1 MESAGNDRRGAALGG
16 LAVLPDELLCAVVD
30 LLQPTDIGR
39 LACVSSVMYILCNEE
54 PLWMSKYL
62 SVGGHFE
69 YKGSWKKT
77 TLSRLNLCSENSEL
91 EQKARHFDG
100 MVHLLYVCCVC
111 LFYFPIHTYFHA
123 GFNSLYLYRRWYRCF
138 TTLSSYSFD
147 NGHVERKDD
156 LSLDHFRSQYD
167 GKGPVLLGKLA
178 ESWPARTKWSMQQL
192 VHDYGE
198 VTFRISQRSPK
209 KIIMKLKDYVSY
221 MELQHD
227 EDPLYIFDDK
237 FGESAPALLEDY
249 RVPHLFQEDL
259 FDVLD
264 YEQRPAFRW
273 FIIGP
278 ERSGASWHVDPGL
291 TSAWNTLLCGRKSI
305 SGLLDPYGHC
315 SASILVQLVGDWVL
329 FCVLLILKSDVK
341 KQSCRNNQPTGRV
354 ELTIDKFSQDA
365 HSYVLGVREN
375 HVIYVEQR
383 RKITKGN
390 REIWALYPPGRV
402 PGGVTVHVSAED
414 GDVDIET
421 PTSLQWWLDIYP
433 HLAEHEK
440 PLECTQLPGE
450 TIFVP
455 SGWWHCVLNLETTVA
470 VTQNFV
476 NQSNFEHVCLDM
488 APGHCHKGVCRA
500 GLLAVP
506 GKSVRDIENHPPGT
520 ITSNHNDMTCTEER
534 LKGSGSVRDSNSES
548 QCSSFEFSDVDKSL
562 ENQVFSYDIGFLSQF
577 LEKEKDHY
585 TSVWSPTNPI
595 GQREAREWLR
605 RLWVLKPELRGLI
618 WKGACLAINVDK
630 WYACLEEIRACH
642 SLPAPSEDEKLPVGT
657 GSNPYNMH
665 HNFQVFIVSD
675 NVIKINAEGGLGYSA
690 HGLGTELEFYDLLRK
705 VGSPL
710 VNHIPEIIAS
720 GFLVYED
727 GVYRTV
733 PWNGKGMPDVLAK
746 YYPLELSYA
755 NSCFPLGL
763 WSKQQ
768 FGMDG
773 SAESSNRPI
782 WPYMVTRKCKGDI
795 FAHVRDTLSK
805 ADLLNLASSLGVQMR
820 NIHLLP
826 LPHEESLPEPEDN
839 NVKDSDPPEWKQVIS
854 TLNRRK
860 NNIKKHLANW
870 GGTVPTVLIEKAEEY
885 LPPDMSSLIK
895 FVKDGD
901 GDSVYTFPSWIHSDI
916 MDDNILT
923 QRAPEMGS
931 LTDTK
936 STGDGDL
943 EKLNEI
949 HIIDFSDL
957 SIGDPLCDLIPLQL
971 DVFRGDIDL
980 LREYL
985 GSYQLPF
992 LRGKS
997 NDDIYKS
1004 VQNSKFSTASYRAMC
1019 YCILHDDN
1027 VLAAIF
1033 GLWKELRN
1041 ATSWEEMHVRPLR
1054 LSGPPIDVAV
1064 VKACRP
1070 VSAGQGRGIS

>member
-1 MESAGNDRRGAALGG
+1 
-16 LAVLPDELLCAVVD
+16 
-30 LLQPTDIGR
+30 
-39 LACVSSVMYILCNEE
+39 
-54 PLWMSKYL
+54 
-62 SVGGHFE
+62 
-69 YKGSWKKT
+69 
-77 TLSRLNLCSENSEL
+77 
-91 EQKARHFDG
+91 

-291 TSAWNTLLCGRKSI
+291 TSAWNTLLCGRK
-305 SGLLDPYGHC
+305 
-315 SASILVQLVGDWVL
+315 
-329 FCVLLILKSDVK
+329 
-341 KQSCRNNQPTGRV
+341 R
-354 ELTIDKFSQDA
+354 
-365 HSYVLGVREN
+365 
-375 HVIYVEQR
+375 
-383 RKITKGN
+383 
-390 REIWALYPPGRV
+390 WALYPPGRV

-657 GSNPYNMH
+657 GSNP
-665 HNFQVFIVSD
+665 VFIVSD

-795 FAHVRDTLSK
+795 FAHVSNAKYPFIT
-805 ADLLNLASSLGVQMR
+805 
-820 NIHLLP
+820 P
-826 LPHEESLPEPEDN
+826 
-839 NVKDSDPPEWKQVIS
+839 S
-854 TLNRRK
+854 T
-860 NNIKKHLANW
+860 
-870 GGTVPTVLIEKAEEY
+870 
-885 LPPDMSSLIK
+885 
-895 FVKDGD
+895 
-901 GDSVYTFPSWIHSDI
+901 
-916 MDDNILT
+916 
-923 QRAPEMGS
+923 
-931 LTDTK
+931 
-936 STGDGDL
+936 
-943 EKLNEI
+943 
-949 HIIDFSDL
+949 
-957 SIGDPLCDLIPLQL
+957 
-971 DVFRGDIDL
+971 
-980 LREYL
+980 
-985 GSYQLPF
+985 
-992 LRGKS
+992 
-997 NDDIYKS
+997 
-1004 VQNSKFSTASYRAMC
+1004 
-1019 YCILHDDN
+1019 
-1027 VLAAIF
+1027 
-1033 GLWKELRN
+1033 
-1041 ATSWEEMHVRPLR
+1041 
-1054 LSGPPIDVAV
+1054 
-1064 VKACRP
+1064 
-1070 VSAGQGRGIS
+1070 

>member
-1 MESAGNDRRGAALGG
+1 
-16 LAVLPDELLCAVVD
+16 
-30 LLQPTDIGR
+30 
-39 LACVSSVMYILCNEE
+39 MYILCNEE

-62 SVGGHFE
+62 SIGGDIE

-77 TLSRLNLCSENSEL
+77 TLSRLSLCSENSEI
-91 EQKARHFDG
+91 EQKARHFD
-100 MVHLLYVCCVC
+100 
-111 LFYFPIHTYFHA
+111 

-138 TTLSSYSFD
+138 TTLSNYSFD
-147 NGHVERKDD
+147 HGHVERKDD
-156 LSLDHFRSQYD
+156 LSLDQFRSQYD
-167 GKGPVLLGKLA
+167 GKSPVLLGKLV
-178 ESWPARTKWSMQQL
+178 ETWPARTKWTMQQL

-198 VTFRISQRSPK
+198 VTFRISQRSPQ

-237 FGESAPALLEDY
+237 FGESTPELLEDY

-273 FIIGP
+273 LIIGP

-291 TSAWNTLLCGRKSI
+291 TSAWNTLLCGRK
-305 SGLLDPYGHC
+305 
-315 SASILVQLVGDWVL
+315 
-329 FCVLLILKSDVK
+329 
-341 KQSCRNNQPTGRV
+341 R
-354 ELTIDKFSQDA
+354 
-365 HSYVLGVREN
+365 
-375 HVIYVEQR
+375 
-383 RKITKGN
+383 
-390 REIWALYPPGRV
+390 WALYPPGRV
-402 PGGVTVHVSAED
+402 PGGVTVHVSDED
-414 GDVDIET
+414 GDVDIDT

-476 NQSNFEHVCLDM
+476 SQSNFEHVCLDM

-506 GKSVRDIENHPPGT
+506 GKSIRDIENHPPGT
-520 ITSNHNDMTCTEER
+520 MSRWNHIDMTRMEKR
-534 LKGSGSVRDSNSES
+534 LKGSAPMRASNSVN
-548 QCSSFEFSDVDKSL
+548 QCSTFEFSDVHESL
-562 ENQVFSYDIGFLSQF
+562 ENQVSSYDIAFLSQF
-577 LEKEKDHY
+577 LEREKDHY

-630 WYACLEEIRACH
+630 WYACLEEISACH
-642 SLPAPSEDEKLPVGT
+642 SLPPPSEDEKLPVGT
-657 GSNPYNMH
+657 GSNP
-665 HNFQVFIVSD
+665 VFIVSD
-675 NVIKINAEGGLGYSA
+675 NVIKIYAEGGLGYSA
-690 HGLGTELEFYDLLRK
+690 HGLGTELEFYELLRK
-705 VGSPL
+705 VDSPL
-710 VNHIPEIIAS
+710 INHIPKIIAS

-733 PWNGKGMPDVLAK
+733 PWDGKGMPDVLAK
-746 YYPLELSYA
+746 YYPRELSYA

-768 FGMDG
+768 FGMD
-773 SAESSNRPI
+773 SSTDVSNKPI
-782 WPYMVTRKCKGDI
+782 WPYMVTRKCRGDI
-795 FAHVRDTLSK
+795 FARVRDALSK
-805 ADLLNLASSLGVQMR
+805 TDLLNLASSLGVQMR

-826 LPHEESLPEPEDN
+826 IPHVESLPESQDN
-839 NVKDSDPPEWKQVIS
+839 NVKHNCPLEWKQVIS
-854 TLNRRK
+854 TLDGRK
-860 NNIKKHLANW
+860 NNIKKHLSNW

-885 LPPDMSSLIK
+885 LPPDITSLIK
-895 FVKDGD
+895 FVKDDD
-901 GDSVYTFPSWIHSDI
+901 GESVYTLPSWIHSDI

-923 QRAPEMGS
+923 ERTPKMGS
-931 LTDTK
+931 FSDAK
-936 STGDGDL
+936 STGDREL
-943 EKLNEI
+943 EELNSI

-957 SIGDPLCDLIPLQL
+957 SIGDPLCDLIPLHL
-971 DVFRGDIDL
+971 DVFRGDVDL

-985 GSYQLPF
+985 RSYQLPF

-997 NDDIYKS
+997 NKDIYNS
-1004 VQNSKFSTASYRAMC
+1004 VQISKFSKASYRAMC

-1033 GLWKELRN
+1033 GLWKELRS
-1041 ATSWEEMHVRPLR
+1041 ATSWEDVEHLVWDELNRYQQSSPI
-1054 LSGPPIDVAV
+1054 LS
-1064 VKACRP
+1064 
-1070 VSAGQGRGIS
+1070 

>member
-1 MESAGNDRRGAALGG
+1 MRPSDMFPE
-16 LAVLPDELLCAVVD
+16 D
-30 LLQPTDIGR
+30 LNETYMWNIWI
-39 LACVSSVMYILCNEE
+39 SSMVKTQNRPCSFLVMYILCNEE

-62 SVGGHFE
+62 SVGGHLE

-77 TLSRLNLCSENSEL
+77 TLSRLSLCSGNSEL

-100 MVHLLYVCCVC
+100 
-111 LFYFPIHTYFHA
+111 
-123 GFNSLYLYRRWYRCF
+123 FNSLFLYRRWYRCF
-138 TTLSSYSFD
+138 TTLTNYSFD

-156 LSLDHFRSQYD
+156 LSLDHFHSQYD

-178 ESWPARTKWSMQQL
+178 ETWPARTKWAIQQL

-237 FGESAPALLEDY
+237 FGETTPALLEDY

-259 FDVLD
+259 FGVLD

-273 FIIGP
+273 LIIGP

-291 TSAWNTLLCGRKSI
+291 TSAWNTLLCGRK
-305 SGLLDPYGHC
+305 
-315 SASILVQLVGDWVL
+315 
-329 FCVLLILKSDVK
+329 
-341 KQSCRNNQPTGRV
+341 R
-354 ELTIDKFSQDA
+354 
-365 HSYVLGVREN
+365 
-375 HVIYVEQR
+375 
-383 RKITKGN
+383 
-390 REIWALYPPGRV
+390 WALYPPGRV
-402 PGGVTVHVSAED
+402 PGGVTVHVSDED

-421 PTSLQWWLDIYP
+421 PASLQWWLDIYP

-506 GKSVRDIENHPPGT
+506 GKSIRDIENHPPGT
-520 ITSNHNDMTCTEER
+520 MSAWNHNDMTRAEKR
-534 LKGSGSVRDSNSES
+534 LKGSGSGRASNSAN
-548 QCSSFEFSDVDKSL
+548 QCASFEFSDVHESL

-618 WKGACLAINVDK
+618 WKGACLAISVDK
-630 WYACLEEIRACH
+630 WYACLEEISACH
-642 SLPAPSEDEKLPVGT
+642 SLPPPSEDEKLPVGT
-657 GSNPYNMH
+657 GSNP
-665 HNFQVFIVSD
+665 VFIVSD
-675 NVIKINAEGGLGYSA
+675 NVIKIYAEGGLGYSA
-690 HGLGTELEFYDLLRK
+690 HGLGTELEFYNLLRK

-710 VNHIPEIIAS
+710 INHVPEIIAS

-733 PWNGKGMPDVLAK
+733 PWDGKGMPDVLAK
-746 YYPLELSYA
+746 YYPLELSYT

-768 FGMDG
+768 FGMD
-773 SAESSNRPI
+773 SSTECSNKPI

-795 FAHVRDTLSK
+795 FARVRDTLSK

-826 LPHEESLPEPEDN
+826 LPHGEPLPKPEDN
-839 NVKDSDPPEWKQVIS
+839 NVRDSDPPEWKQVIS
-854 TLNRRK
+854 TLNGRR

-885 LPPDMSSLIK
+885 LPADMSSLIK
-895 FVKDGD
+895 FVKDDD
-901 GDSVYTFPSWIHSDI
+901 GDSVYTFPCWIHSDI

-923 QRAPEMGS
+923 QRS
-931 LTDTK
+931 LTDAK
-936 STGDGDL
+936 STCERDL
-943 EKLNEI
+943 EKLDAIN
-949 HIIDFSDL
+949 IIDFSDL
-957 SIGDPLCDLIPLQL
+957 SIGDPLCDLIPLHL

-985 GSYQLPF
+985 RSYQLPF

-997 NDDIYKS
+997 NNDIYKS
-1004 VQNSKFSTASYRAMC
+1004 VRNSKFSTASYRAMC
-1019 YCILHDDN
+1019 YCMLHEDN

-1033 GLWKELRN
+1033 GLWKELRA
-1041 ATSWEEMHVRPLR
+1041 ATSWEEVEHLVWDDLNRYQQSSPT
-1054 LSGPPIDVAV
+1054 LS
-1064 VKACRP
+1064 
-1070 VSAGQGRGIS
+1070 S

>member
-1 MESAGNDRRGAALGG
+1 
-16 LAVLPDELLCAVVD
+16 
-30 LLQPTDIGR
+30 
-39 LACVSSVMYILCNEE
+39 
-54 PLWMSKYL
+54 MSKYL
-62 SVGGHFE
+62 SVGGHLE

-77 TLSRLNLCSENSEL
+77 TLSRLSLGSDSSEIEH
-91 EQKARHFDG
+91 KARHFD
-100 MVHLLYVCCVC
+100 
-111 LFYFPIHTYFHA
+111 

-156 LSLDHFRSQYD
+156 LSLDQFRSQYD
-167 GKGPVLLGKLA
+167 GKGPVLLGKLV
-178 ESWPARTKWSMQQL
+178 ETWPARTKWTMQQL

-198 VTFRISQRSPK
+198 VTFRISQRSPQ

-237 FGESAPALLEDY
+237 FGESTPALLEDY

-273 FIIGP
+273 LIIGP

-291 TSAWNTLLCGRKSI
+291 TSAWNTLLCGRK
-305 SGLLDPYGHC
+305 
-315 SASILVQLVGDWVL
+315 
-329 FCVLLILKSDVK
+329 
-341 KQSCRNNQPTGRV
+341 R
-354 ELTIDKFSQDA
+354 
-365 HSYVLGVREN
+365 
-375 HVIYVEQR
+375 
-383 RKITKGN
+383 
-390 REIWALYPPGRV
+390 WALYPPGRV
-402 PGGVTVHVSAED
+402 PGGVTVHVSDED
-414 GDVDIET
+414 GDVDIDT

-455 SGWWHCVLNLETTVA
+455 SGWWHCVLNLETTIA

-506 GKSVRDIENHPPGT
+506 GKSIGDIENHPPGT
-520 ITSNHNDMTCTEER
+520 MSRWNHTDMTRAEKR
-534 LKGSGSVRDSNSES
+534 LKGSGPVRASNNVN
-548 QCSSFEFSDVDKSL
+548 QLSSFEFSDVHESL

-630 WYACLEEIRACH
+630 WYACLEEISACH
-642 SLPAPSEDEKLPVGT
+642 SLPPPSEDEKLPVGT
-657 GSNPYNMH
+657 GSNP
-665 HNFQVFIVSD
+665 VFIVSD
-675 NVIKINAEGGLGYSA
+675 NVIKIYAEGGLGYSA
-690 HGLGTELEFYDLLRK
+690 HGLGTELEFYELLRK
-705 VGSPL
+705 VDSPL
-710 VNHIPEIIAS
+710 INHIPEIIAS

-727 GVYRTV
+727 GIYRTV
-733 PWNGKGMPDVLAK
+733 PWDGKGMPDVLAK

-768 FGMDG
+768 FGMD
-773 SAESSNRPI
+773 SSTDVSNKPI
-782 WPYMVTRKCKGDI
+782 WPYMVTRKCRGDI
-795 FAHVRDTLSK
+795 FARVRDTLSK
-805 ADLLNLASSLGVQMR
+805 TDILNLASSLGVQMR

-826 LPHEESLPEPEDN
+826 LPHEESLSESENN
-839 NVKDSDPPEWKQVIS
+839 NVKDNVPREWKQVIS
-854 TLNRRK
+854 ILDGRK

-870 GGTVPTVLIEKAEEY
+870 GGTVPTVLIEKAEDY
-885 LPPDMSSLIK
+885 LPPDMTSLIK

-901 GDSVYTFPSWIHSDI
+901 GESVYTLPSWIHSDI

-923 QRAPEMGS
+923 ERTPKMGS
-931 LTDTK
+931 FTDAK
-936 STGDGDL
+936 STGVREL
-943 EKLNEI
+943 EELSSI

-957 SIGDPLCDLIPLQL
+957 SIGDPLFDLIPLHL

-997 NDDIYKS
+997 NDNIYKS
-1004 VQNSKFSTASYRAMC
+1004 VQNSKFSKASYRAMC
-1019 YCILHDDN
+1019 CCILHDDN

-1041 ATSWEEMHVRPLR
+1041 ATSWEDVEHLVWDELNRYQESSPT
-1054 LSGPPIDVAV
+1054 LS
-1064 VKACRP
+1064 
-1070 VSAGQGRGIS
+1070 S

>member
-16 LAVLPDELLCAVVD
+16 LAVLPDELLCAIVD

-62 SVGGHFE
+62 FVGGHFE

-77 TLSRLNLCSENSEL
+77 TLSRLNLCSEKSEL
-91 EQKARHFDG
+91 EQKARHFD
-100 MVHLLYVCCVC
+100 
-111 LFYFPIHTYFHA
+111 

-291 TSAWNTLLCGRKSI
+291 TSAWNTLLCGRK
-305 SGLLDPYGHC
+305 
-315 SASILVQLVGDWVL
+315 
-329 FCVLLILKSDVK
+329 
-341 KQSCRNNQPTGRV
+341 R
-354 ELTIDKFSQDA
+354 
-365 HSYVLGVREN
+365 
-375 HVIYVEQR
+375 
-383 RKITKGN
+383 
-390 REIWALYPPGRV
+390 WALYPPGRV

-414 GDVDIET
+414 GDVDIDT

-506 GKSVRDIENHPPGT
+506 GKSVRDMENHPPGT
-520 ITSNHNDMTCTEER
+520 ITLNHNDMTCTEER
-534 LKGSGSVRDSNSES
+534 LKGSGSVRASNSES
-548 QCSSFEFSDVDKSL
+548 QYSSFEFSDVDKSL

-657 GSNPYNMH
+657 GSNP
-665 HNFQVFIVSD
+665 VFIVSD

-826 LPHEESLPEPEDN
+826 LPHGESLPEPEDN

-885 LPPDMSSLIK
+885 LPPDMNSLIK

-957 SIGDPLCDLIPLQL
+957 YIGDPLCDLIPLHL

-985 GSYQLPF
+985 RSYQLPF

-1033 GLWKELRN
+1033 GLWKELRD
-1041 ATSWEEMHVRPLR
+1041 ATSWE
-1054 LSGPPIDVAV
+1054 DVEHLV
-1064 VKACRP
+1064 WDDLNRYQQSSP
-1070 VSAGQGRGIS
+1070 TPSS

>member
-1 MESAGNDRRGAALGG
+1 MEAVGNGRREAALGG

-30 LLQPTDIGR
+30 LLEPTDIGR

-62 SVGGHFE
+62 SVGGHLE

-77 TLSRLNLCSENSEL
+77 TLSRLNLCSENSEN
-91 EQKARHFDG
+91 EQKARHFD
-100 MVHLLYVCCVC
+100 
-111 LFYFPIHTYFHA
+111 

-147 NGHVERKDD
+147 TGHVERKDD
-156 LSLDHFRSQYD
+156 LSLDQFRSQYD
-167 GKGPVLLGKLA
+167 GNCPVVLGKLV
-178 ESWPARTKWSMQQL
+178 ETWPARTKWTMQQL
-192 VHDYGE
+192 VHDYGD
-198 VTFRISQRSPK
+198 VTFRISQRSPQ

-237 FGESAPALLEDY
+237 FGESTPALLEDY
-249 RVPHLFQEDL
+249 RVPHLFQDL

-273 FIIGP
+273 LIIGP

-291 TSAWNTLLCGRKSI
+291 TSAWNTLLCGRK
-305 SGLLDPYGHC
+305 
-315 SASILVQLVGDWVL
+315 
-329 FCVLLILKSDVK
+329 
-341 KQSCRNNQPTGRV
+341 R
-354 ELTIDKFSQDA
+354 
-365 HSYVLGVREN
+365 
-375 HVIYVEQR
+375 
-383 RKITKGN
+383 
-390 REIWALYPPGRV
+390 WALYPPGRV
-402 PGGVTVHVSAED
+402 PGGVTVHVSDED
-414 GDVDIET
+414 GDVDIDT

-450 TIFVP
+450 TIYVP

-506 GKSVRDIENHPPGT
+506 GKSIRDAENHPPGT
-520 ITSNHNDMTCTEER
+520 MSRWNHSDMSRTEKR
-534 LKGSGSVRDSNSES
+534 LKGSGPVRASNCVN
-548 QCSSFEFSDVDKSL
+548 QCSSFEFSDVHESL
-562 ENQVFSYDIGFLSQF
+562 EDQVFSYDIGFLSQF

-630 WYACLEEIRACH
+630 WYACLEEISACH
-642 SLPAPSEDEKLPVGT
+642 SLPPPSGDEKLPVGT
-657 GSNPYNMH
+657 GSNP
-665 HNFQVFIVSD
+665 VFIVSD
-675 NVIKINAEGGLGYSA
+675 NVIKIYAEGGLGYSA
-690 HGLGTELEFYDLLRK
+690 HGLGTELEFYELLRK
-705 VGSPL
+705 VDSPL
-710 VNHIPEIIAS
+710 INHIPEIIAS

-733 PWNGKGMPDVLAK
+733 PWDGKGMPDVLAK
-746 YYPLELSYA
+746 YYPLELSFA
-755 NSCFPLGL
+755 NNCFPLGL

-768 FGMDG
+768 FGMD
-773 SAESSNRPI
+773 SSTDVSNKPI
-782 WPYMVTRKCKGDI
+782 WPYMVTRKCRGGI

-805 ADLLNLASSLGVQMR
+805 TDLLNLASSLGVQMR

-826 LPHEESLPEPEDN
+826 LPCVESLPESEDN
-839 NVKDSDPPEWKQVIS
+839 NVKNSVPREWKQEIS
-854 TLNRRK
+854 TLDRRK

-870 GGTVPTVLIEKAEEY
+870 GGTVPTVLIEKAEDY
-885 LPPDMSSLIK
+885 LPPDMTSLIK
-895 FVKDGD
+895 FVKDVD
-901 GDSVYTFPSWIHSDI
+901 GEPVYTSPSWIHSDI

-923 QRAPEMGS
+923 ERTPKMGS
-931 LTDTK
+931 FTDAK
-936 STGDGDL
+936 STGDREL
-943 EKLNEI
+943 EENAI

-957 SIGDPLCDLIPLQL
+957 TIGDPLFDLIPLHL

-985 GSYQLPF
+985 RSYQLPF
-992 LRGKS
+992 LRGMS
-997 NDDIYKS
+997 NADISKS
-1004 VQNSKFSTASYRAMC
+1004 VQNSKFSKASYRAMC

-1033 GLWKELRN
+1033 GMWKELRT
-1041 ATSWEEMHVRPLR
+1041 ATSWEDVEHLVWDELNRYQQSPPT
-1054 LSGPPIDVAV
+1054 LST
-1064 VKACRP
+1064 
-1070 VSAGQGRGIS
+1070 

>member
-1 MESAGNDRRGAALGG
+1 MESAGNDRRDAALGS
-16 LAVLPDELLCAVVD
+16 LAVLPDELLCAIVD

-62 SVGGHFE
+62 SVGGHLE
-69 YKGSWKKT
+69 YKCSWKKT
-77 TLSRLNLCSENSEL
+77 TLSRLSLCSGNSEL

-100 MVHLLYVCCVC
+100 
-111 LFYFPIHTYFHA
+111 
-123 GFNSLYLYRRWYRCF
+123 FNSLFLYRRWYRCF

-156 LSLDHFRSQYD
+156 LSLDHFHSQYD

-178 ESWPARTKWSMQQL
+178 ETWPARTKWTIQQL

-237 FGESAPALLEDY
+237 FGETTPALLEDY

-259 FDVLD
+259 FGVLD

-273 FIIGP
+273 LIIGP

-291 TSAWNTLLCGRKSI
+291 TSAWNTLLCGRK
-305 SGLLDPYGHC
+305 
-315 SASILVQLVGDWVL
+315 
-329 FCVLLILKSDVK
+329 
-341 KQSCRNNQPTGRV
+341 R
-354 ELTIDKFSQDA
+354 
-365 HSYVLGVREN
+365 
-375 HVIYVEQR
+375 
-383 RKITKGN
+383 
-390 REIWALYPPGRV
+390 WALYPPGRV
-402 PGGVTVHVSAED
+402 PGGVTVHVSDED

-506 GKSVRDIENHPPGT
+506 GKSVRDIENHPAGT
-520 ITSNHNDMTCTEER
+520 MSAWNHNDMTRAEKR
-534 LKGSGSVRDSNSES
+534 LKGSGSVRASNSAN
-548 QCSSFEFSDVDKSL
+548 QCASFEFSDVHESL

-618 WKGACLAINVDK
+618 WKGACLAISVDK
-630 WYACLEEIRACH
+630 WYACLEEVSACH
-642 SLPAPSEDEKLPVGT
+642 SLPPPSEDEKLPVGT
-657 GSNPYNMH
+657 GSNP
-665 HNFQVFIVSD
+665 VFIVSD
-675 NVIKINAEGGLGYSA
+675 NVIKIYAEGGLGYSA

-710 VNHIPEIIAS
+710 INHIPEIIAS

-733 PWNGKGMPDVLAK
+733 PWDGKGMPDVLAK

-768 FGMDG
+768 FGMD
-773 SAESSNRPI
+773 SSTECSNKPI

-795 FAHVRDTLSK
+795 FARVRDTLSK

-826 LPHEESLPEPEDN
+826 LPHGEPLPKPEDN
-839 NVKDSDPPEWKQVIS
+839 NVRDSDPPEWKQVIS
-854 TLNRRK
+854 TLNGRK

-885 LPPDMSSLIK
+885 LPADMSSLIK
-895 FVKDGD
+895 FVKDDD
-901 GDSVYTFPSWIHSDI
+901 GDSVYTFPCWIHSDI

-923 QRAPEMGS
+923 QRS
-931 LTDTK
+931 LTDAK
-936 STGDGDL
+936 STGDRDL
-943 EKLNEI
+943 EKLDAVN
-949 HIIDFSDL
+949 IIDFSDL
-957 SIGDPLCDLIPLQL
+957 SIGDPLCDLIPLHL

-985 GSYQLPF
+985 RSYQLPF

-997 NDDIYKS
+997 NNDIYKS
-1004 VQNSKFSTASYRAMC
+1004 VGNSKFSTASYRAMC
-1019 YCILHDDN
+1019 YCMLHEDN

-1033 GLWKELRN
+1033 GLWKDLRA
-1041 ATSWEEMHVRPLR
+1041 ATSWEEVEHLVWDGLNRYQQSSPT
-1054 LSGPPIDVAV
+1054 LS
-1064 VKACRP
+1064 
-1070 VSAGQGRGIS
+1070 S